1 MIEKAKITGKD
12 VEYVARLARLEL
24 SAEEKEKFT
33 GQLAAIL
40 EYIDKLN
47 ELDTSGVAATSHA
60 LNIENAWREDVLV
73 QCPEETRERLLN
85 NAPER
90 EDDFFKV
97 KKVIE

>member
-1 MIEKAKITGKD
+1 MKITRKD

-24 SAEEKEKFT
+24 SEEEKDRFT
-33 GQLAAIL
+33 GQLGSIL
-40 EYIDKLN
+40 EYIGQLN
-47 ELDTSGVAATSHA
+47 RLDTRDVPPTSHVLA
-60 LNIENAWREDVLV
+60 LKNAWRDDRVKACPDDVRRAIL
-73 QCPEETRERLLN
+73 E